1 MLPILFILILMV
13 LSPLL
18 FGEIMLASLH
28 KLHLS
33 PQIALALMI
42 GMFAG
47 GLINIPVRRIRRTT
61 PIATHPLDIYGLSGF
76 LPGLQR
82 HASET
87 IVAVNLGGCI
97 IPVGIALYE
106 IARLAQVGSSL
117 LLAVAA
123 GCAINIV
130 VCYAIARPVPGVG
143 IAMPAFVSPLAAAAL
158 AMLLASET
166 AAPAAFIIGI
176 AGPLIGADLLH
187 LREVEA
193 TETGIVSIGGAGTF
207 DGIILSGI
215 LAAYLA

>member
-1 MLPILFILILMV
+1 MLPILFILILMI

-33 PQIALALMI
+33 PQAALTLMI
-42 GMFAG
+42 GMFLG
-47 GLINIPVRRIRRTT
+47 GLVNIPIRRIRRGNTVV
-61 PIATHPLDIYGLSGF
+61 THPLDIYGLSRF
-76 LPGLQR
+76 LPELQR
-82 HASET
+82 RASET

-106 IARLAQVGSSL
+106 IAFLATLGSSL
-117 LLAVAA
+117 FLAVAV

-130 VCYAIARPVPGVG
+130 VCYAVARPVPHIG
-143 IAMPAFVSPLAAAAL
+143 IAMPAFVSPLTAAAL
-158 AMLLASET
+158 ATLLASEA

-176 AGPLIGADLLH
+176 AGPLVGADLLH

-207 DGIILSGI
+207 DGIILSGM